1 MAKKTETTTTVTLTC
16 DTCGKEIDVNYANQM
31 VLVGMAYPD
40 NVYGTVAIQDIHTA
54 GGYYIKNPD
63 LCADWNLSPILSKAS
78 SRSPL
83 KRASTETGIRTL
95 VLRTLFSTSCTLP
108 SSRSSAG
115 LLN

>member
-40 NVYGTVAIQDIHTA
+40 NVYGTVAIQGIHTA

-63 LCADWNLSPILSKAS
+63 LCADCVRKILMKA
-78 SRSPL
+78 
-83 KRASTETGIRTL
+83 
-95 VLRTLFSTSCTLP
+95 
-108 SSRSSAG
+108 
-115 LLN
+115 LNSMPKEA

>member
-40 NVYGTVAIQDIHTA
+40 NVYGTVAIQHIHTA

-63 LCADWNLSPILSKAS
+63 LCADCVRKILTKALNS
-78 SRSPL
+78 
-83 KRASTETGIRTL
+83 
-95 VLRTLFSTSCTLP
+95 LP
-108 SSRSSAG
+108 KEA
-115 LLN
+115 